1 MAKDCSNRLQET
13 IHFIYTVYWPRFPF
27 IMISLLCL
35 SPKGTEKIAQI
46 TIESSLDTSK
56 LNETTSLTITDY
68 TKDKELL
75 NNKNLNLKLLPQT
88 GAGISSLIKF
98 NSYLYDRQKAGIIN
112 ITDYGTIYVLPP
124 SDKDQAYLNGYLKVT
139 PTMPPAEASSS
150 SGAISTQQHTN
161 DSAHMNV
168 NKAHTSNSAASSLL
182 SRVSILYA
190 CVCVLARY
198 CLHHTK
204 S

>member
-1 MAKDCSNRLQET
+1 
-13 IHFIYTVYWPRFPF
+13 
-27 IMISLLCL
+27 MISLLCL

-98 NSYLYDRQKAGIIN
+98 NSYLNDRQKAGIIN
-112 ITDYGTIYVLPP
+112 ITVLGTIYVLPP
-124 SDKDQAYLNGYLKVT
+124 LEKGQAYLNCYLKVN
-139 PTMPPAEASSS
+139 PTVPTAVASSS
-150 SGAISTQQHTN
+150 SGASSTKQH
-161 DSAHMNV
+161 S
-168 NKAHTSNSAASSLL
+168 SNSAATSLL

-190 CVCVLARY
+190 CI
-198 CLHHTK
+198 
-204 S
+204 